1 MGWVILAAIC
11 VAGFAITF
19 RYFERYHVPMLPAIA
34 VNYAVAFGC
43 GLLVAPPTR
52 PADLQA
58 LGVPAALLGTLFV
71 LIFSIS
77 GLSVQRAGVARTTIA
92 GRMSLV
98 LTILGTVLLFNEGI
112 GVGTTL
118 AIALAI
124 AGLLLTA
131 LVPESRQEKRSWILP
146 ILLFL
151 CSAMA
156 DIGVSAVQRTLATE
170 SGTRILPTLCFGAST
185 AVSMLLLTAQQRWAE
200 LAQRRTWVG
209 GAALGVVN
217 YASLLFLVLALAQLK
232 ATVVF
237 PLMNL
242 LAILFATATS
252 IALFKERLLPR
263 QWWGIVLCVVS
274 LLVILTSGT

>member
-1 MGWVILAAIC
+1 
-11 VAGFAITF
+11 
-19 RYFERYHVPMLPAIA
+19 
-34 VNYAVAFGC
+34 
-43 GLLVAPPTR
+43 
-52 PADLQA
+52 
-58 LGVPAALLGTLFV
+58 
-71 LIFSIS
+71 
-77 GLSVQRAGVARTTIA
+77 
-92 GRMSLV
+92 MSLV